1 MGETNYRCSV
11 VIPVYNGIKFIEK
24 TIQSCLDQTVP
35 IEIIVINDGSTDNSE
50 KIILPYVDEGVI
62 YIKNDVNLGLMKSLN
77 RAVKYTHSDY
87 LLFLGHDDMISANH
101 VALMLKE
108 FDTDTAFVHCNA
120 DLIDKD
126 DTIIGLG
133 VNDKRQLRKMKY
145 IKEYLALSNIIHS
158 TGAIINKKYFD
169 KIGGWDEQF
178 KNYGEWLLWIKLAN
192 VGKVNYSTKVRALYR
207 RHDTNITNS
216 FEDENIKPE
225 LMRYYQLCQSNAL
238 LNINNM
244 YKRYFVFSLLTLR
257 NILARIKSWIKRIL
271 KNSFYIKN
279 YKKI

>member
-1 MGETNYRCSV
+1 MDKTNYKCSII
-11 VIPVYNGIKFIEK
+11 IPVYNGVKFIEK

-50 KIILPYVDEGVI
+50 KIILPYVDEGLI
-62 YIKNDVNLGLMKSLN
+62 YIRNDINLGLMKSLN

-87 LLFLGHDDMISANH
+87 LLFLGHDDMIRANH
-101 VALMLKE
+101 VDLMLKE
-108 FDTDTAFVHCNA
+108 FDANTAFVHCNA

-133 VNDKRQLRKMKY
+133 VNDKIQLRAIKY

-169 KIGGWDEQF
+169 KSGRWDEQF

-192 VGKVNYSTKVRALYR
+192 IGKVKYSTKVRALYR

-225 LMRYYQLCQSNAL
+225 LMSYYQLCQSNAL
-238 LNINNM
+238 LNINNI
-244 YKRYFVFSLLTLR
+244 YKKYFVITFLTLR
-257 NILARIKSWIKRIL
+257 NVRTGIQSWIKRIL
-271 KNSFYIKN
+271 NNSF
-279 YKKI
+279 